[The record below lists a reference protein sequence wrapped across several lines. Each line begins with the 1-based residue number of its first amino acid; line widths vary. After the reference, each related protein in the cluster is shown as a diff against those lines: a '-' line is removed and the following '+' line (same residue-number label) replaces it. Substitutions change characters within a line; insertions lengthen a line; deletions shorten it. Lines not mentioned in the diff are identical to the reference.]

1 MIPALTSLPSNSTIY
16 PLAEFSFVAIF
27 QLFMSSS
34 VPAFGKCHILT
45 VGFFFASTSGWFMFC
60 GWDCL
65 QVQFCYLEIKL
76 VFSELGLGLSYGP
89 PQSFSKASFIC

>member
-16 PLAEFSFVAIF
+16 PLAEFSFIAVF

-45 VGFFFASTSGWFMFC
+45 VGFFFASTSGWFMFS

-76 VFSELGLGLSYGP
+76 VFSELGLGLSYDP
-89 PQSFSKASFIC
+89 PQSFSKVSFIC

>member
-45 VGFFFASTSGWFMFC
+45 VGFFFCEYVG
-60 GWDCL
+60 
-65 QVQFCYLEIKL
+65 L
-76 VFSELGLGLSYGP
+76 VYVLWLGLFAGAVLLLRN
-89 PQSFSKASFIC
+89 QASLF